1 MIKTKRS
8 PVVILGELDNGSL
21 VDRNLFPESQDLND
35 IIVIRVESSLYFA
48 NCERVALA
56 IEREMARLLKKG
68 ITTHGVV
75 LDAYHMND
83 LDATTIQ
90 VLSDT
95 QEKLAVRRVR
105 FAIANAKGRLHDILA
120 ATNLP
125 KRILGG
131 DPRVAVEDAV
141 RLLRAL
147 PASGNTSPSSL
158 GASTNVP
165 V

>member
-1 MIKTKRS
+1 
-8 PVVILGELDNGSL
+8 
-21 VDRNLFPESQDLND
+21 
-35 IIVIRVESSLYFA
+35 
-48 NCERVALA
+48 
-56 IEREMARLLKKG
+56 
-68 ITTHGVV
+68 
-75 LDAYHMND
+75 MND

-95 QEKLAVRRVR
+95 QEKLAVRKVR

-131 DPRVAVEDAV
+131 DPRVSVEDAV

-147 PASGNTSPSSL
+147 PVSGNMDTSPSSL
-158 GASTNVP
+158 GATVNVP